1 MKQESG
7 FYATDQDEML
17 VVFGGKIILSGA
29 AYIDKEGQHYA
40 ELTMTVDGNEYEIG
54 QDLGKETVE
63 GFFDYHPL
71 RLRFQD
77 DRSIDAMI
85 EQLQEI
91 KRLMND
97 HE

>member
-1 MKQESG
+1 MKEESG

-17 VVFGGKIILSGA
+17 VVFGGKILVSGA
-29 AYIDKEGQHYA
+29 AYVDREGQQYA
-40 ELTMTVDGNEYEIG
+40 ELAMTVDGNEYEIG
-54 QDLGKETVE
+54 QDLGKETAK

-77 DRSIDAMI
+77 EKSIDVLI

-91 KRLMND
+91 KKLMNK